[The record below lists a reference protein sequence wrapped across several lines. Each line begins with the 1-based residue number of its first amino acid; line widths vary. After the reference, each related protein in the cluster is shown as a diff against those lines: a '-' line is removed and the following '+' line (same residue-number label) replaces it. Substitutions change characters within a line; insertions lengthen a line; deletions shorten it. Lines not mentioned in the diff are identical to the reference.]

1 MKGRMMIDQLRINSS
16 SCLSRLRE
24 SIVRIIS
31 YLRRRKCIHVKL
43 QSSTNQKVLFE
54 KRNDGSLNEGSVK

>member
-1 MKGRMMIDQLRINSS
+1 MIDQLRINSS

-31 YLRRRKCIHVKL
+31 YLDEENVY
-43 QSSTNQKVLFE
+43 T
-54 KRNDGSLNEGSVK
+54 